1 MFYTILIYPLEL
13 IIEFAY
19 YLFDLFLKQPGLA
32 IIGVSIAVTLL
43 SLPLYIIAEKWQ
55 QVERDT
61 QKKLKPNVDRIKAVF
76 KGDEQ
81 YMILNTYYKQNN
93 YHPIYALRSS
103 ISLIIQVPFFIAA
116 YHFLSNLEILHGQSF
131 FFIQNLGSPDALL
144 HIGKFSINVLPILM
158 TLINIIAGMIYTK
171 GFPIKEKLQLYGMA
185 LIFLFLLYNT
195 PKESLL

>member
-131 FFIQNLGSPDALL
+131 FFIQNLTRPSN
-144 HIGKFSINVLPILM
+144 HIAVCI
-158 TLINIIAGMIYTK
+158 
-171 GFPIKEKLQLYGMA
+171 
-185 LIFLFLLYNT
+185 
-195 PKESLL
+195 